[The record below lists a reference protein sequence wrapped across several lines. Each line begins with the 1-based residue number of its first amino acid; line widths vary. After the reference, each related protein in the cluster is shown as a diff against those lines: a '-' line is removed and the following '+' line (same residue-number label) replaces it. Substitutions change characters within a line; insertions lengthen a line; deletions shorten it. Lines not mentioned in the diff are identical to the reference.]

1 MIDIR
6 PATDS
11 DFEGIWRIFHAVV
24 LEGDTYAFDPDTTKE
39 QAHRV
44 WVSPDYRSYVAANDG
59 VIVGTYILKQNQPG
73 LGSHVANAAFMVDPG
88 AQRQG
93 LGEAMGRHALEE
105 AKRLG
110 YRAMQFNFV
119 VSTNERAIRLW
130 KKLGFSVVGTLPE
143 AFRHRSL
150 GYVDAYVMFRSLA
163 QELDRST
170 FG

>member
-1 MIDIR
+1 MIEIR
-6 PATDS
+6 AATDS
-11 DFEGIWRIFHAVV
+11 DFDGIWRIFHAVV
-24 LEGDTYAFDPDTTKE
+24 VEGGTYAFDPETTQE
-39 QAHRV
+39 EAFRV
-44 WVSPDYRSYVAANDG
+44 WLSPNHRTYVATNEG

-88 AQRQG
+88 AQGQG

-130 KKLGFSVVGTLPE
+130 KRLGFSIVGTLPE

-150 GYVDAYVMFRSLA
+150 GYVDAYVMFHSFA
-163 QELDRST
+163 KEPEST